1 MYPTDPASAPDEFSL
16 FGPAAPTAPEKIS
29 KKSKKPSQPQKSRIA
44 RRGSSDDQP
53 HHPAPVESSCVG
65 SSRADAVIVHDQL
78 PEIVSKS
85 NPEKRRPYYKEP
97 TPEEEWAKHPHWKPR
112 KKTPGLK
119 GCRAVEGAIA
129 AVEDKLLAP
138 GVIADLPRD
147 ENGKVYAC
155 DELVEAACAYIANG
169 GTLSRFATAV
179 GTYRQLLLKWLL
191 KKPEWKAKYAAAK
204 DEQVDAMAED
214 AVTIASEPVM
224 VEDVFE
230 SYDGNGNLIRRD
242 IKRSDA
248 TYARKLAV
256 ATRTDIIKKWAPE
269 KYGEK
274 IEVKTDSSMAAK
286 ILAARKRLGET
297 KGDGED

>member
-1 MYPTDPASAPDEFSL
+1 MPPIPTPSPDQPPMAPM
-16 FGPAAPTAPEKIS
+16 APEKIS
-29 KKSKKPSQPQKSRIA
+29 KKSKNPSQPRKSRTT
-44 RRGSSDDQP
+44 RRAPSDDQP
-53 HHPAPVESSCVG
+53 HQPPSENANEVG
-65 SSRADAVIVHDQL
+65 SSQADAVIVHEQL
-78 PEIVSKS
+78 PEIVSKAH
-85 NPEKRRPYYKEP
+85 PEKRRPYYKEP
-97 TPEEEWAKHPHWKPR
+97 TPEEEWAKHPSWKPR

-147 ENGKVYAC
+147 GDGRVYPC
-155 DELVEAACAYIANG
+155 DELVDAACAYIANG

-179 GTYRQLLLKWLL
+179 GTYRQLLLKWLR

-274 IEVKTDSSMAAK
+274 IEVKTDSTMAAK

-297 KGDGED
+297 RGDEED

>member
-1 MYPTDPASAPDEFSL
+1 MHPIPTPPSDQPPM
-16 FGPAAPTAPEKIS
+16 APEKIS
-29 KKSKKPSQPQKSRIA
+29 KKSTNPSQPRKSRTT
-44 RRGSSDDQP
+44 RRAPSDDQP
-53 HHPAPVESSCVG
+53 HHPAPENANEVG
-65 SSRADAVIVHDQL
+65 SSQADAVIVHEQL
-78 PEIVSKS
+78 PEIASKAH
-85 NPEKRRPYYKEP
+85 PEKRRPYYKEP
-97 TPEEEWAKHPHWKPR
+97 TPEEEWAKHPSWKPR

-147 ENGKVYAC
+147 EDGRVYPC
-155 DELVEAACAYIANG
+155 DELVDAACAYIANG

-179 GTYRQLLLKWLL
+179 GTYRQLLLKWLR

-274 IEVKTDSSMAAK
+274 IEVKTDSTMAAK

-297 KGDGED
+297 RGDEED

>member
-1 MYPTDPASAPDEFSL
+1 MHPIPTPSSDQPQP
-16 FGPAAPTAPEKIS
+16 PMAPEKIS
-29 KKSKKPSQPQKSRIA
+29 KKSKNPSQPRKSRTT
-44 RRGSSDDQP
+44 RRAPSDDQP
-53 HHPAPVESSCVG
+53 HHPAPENANEVG
-65 SSRADAVIVHDQL
+65 SSQADAVIVHEQL
-78 PEIVSKS
+78 PEIASKAH
-85 NPEKRRPYYKEP
+85 PEKRRPYYKEP
-97 TPEEEWAKHPHWKPR
+97 TPEEEWAKHPSWKPR

-147 ENGKVYAC
+147 EDGRVYPC
-155 DELVEAACAYIANG
+155 DELVDAACAYIANG

-179 GTYRQLLLKWLL
+179 GTYRQLLLKWLR

-274 IEVKTDSSMAAK
+274 IEVKTDSTMAAK

-297 KGDGED
+297 RGDEED